1 MVVLFAPKTG
11 EICTVQI
18 ILQPILFKSDSLPG
32 AAYVSRSLTILKVM
46 SIAKVRCPQ
55 CAKTVEYLVSN
66 PNRPFC
72 SERCK
77 MIDLGAWAS
86 DQYAIPGKSEE
97 ADDSLQLTQDE
108 IESGDPQHSQKAQ

>member
-1 MVVLFAPKTG
+1 
-11 EICTVQI
+11 
-18 ILQPILFKSDSLPG
+18 
-32 AAYVSRSLTILKVM
+32 M

-55 CAKTVEYLVSN
+55 CAKTVEYLASN

-86 DQYAIPGKSEE
+86 DQYAIPGKSPE
-97 ADDSLQLTQDE
+97 ADDSLDLTQGEVDTFDE
-108 IESGDPQHSQKAQ
+108 TRPSKPQ

>member
-1 MVVLFAPKTG
+1 
-11 EICTVQI
+11 
-18 ILQPILFKSDSLPG
+18 
-32 AAYVSRSLTILKVM
+32 M

-55 CAKTVEYLVSN
+55 CAKTVEYLPSN

-86 DQYAIPGKSEE
+86 DQYSIPGKSLE
-97 ADDSLQLTQDE
+97 ADDSLELTQDE
-108 IESGDPQHSQKAQ
+108 VDTFDETRSSKPQ